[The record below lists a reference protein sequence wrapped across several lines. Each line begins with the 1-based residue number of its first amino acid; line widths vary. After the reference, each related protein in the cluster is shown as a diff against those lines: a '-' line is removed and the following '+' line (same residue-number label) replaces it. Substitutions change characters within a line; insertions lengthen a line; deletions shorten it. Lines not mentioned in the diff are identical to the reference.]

1 MTQNESISSP
11 DYQTLPKSELIARI
25 RVIKAQYGDNIV
37 IPAHFYQKDEILA
50 LSDFHGDS
58 FQLSTI
64 AAKNEKAQAIFF
76 CGVHFMAETADML
89 VNSAEKLKARQGKRV
104 DVILPALNAGC
115 TMADMADAEQIEA
128 CWSELGQ
135 VIDTDDI
142 TPITYINS
150 GAALKAFCGKHGG
163 ASCTSSNAAA
173 VLKWAFSRKKR
184 VLFFP
189 DQHLGRN
196 TAWNMGIPESEI
208 ILWNHKNRVLFEQL
222 TLLGKPCPKADGP
235 WGGNSPE
242 QIKNCRVILWNGFCN
257 VHQRFTTDDVA
268 RIRKEYPEA
277 KIIVHPECCR
287 QVVRQAD
294 LAGST
299 ALILKEVEGG
309 APGSQWAVGTEWRM
323 IEALQRL
330 FPDKTIL
337 NLSSEPRKCESMDQ
351 ITLANLCEVME
362 AWAAG
367 KPRHIVRVP
376 ESIAVD
382 SLKCLEQMLRCR

>member
-1 MTQNESISSP
+1 MAQNDPTLSQN
-11 DYQTLPKSELIARI
+11 DQTLSKSELIARI
-25 RVIKAQYGDNIV
+25 RAIKSQYGDNIIV
-37 IPAHFYQKDEILA
+37 PAHFYQKDEILA

-64 AAKNEKAQAIFF
+64 AAKNERAQAIFF

-89 VNSAEKLKARQGKRV
+89 VNSAEKLSARQGKRV

-135 VIDTDDI
+135 IIDTDDI

-150 GAALKAFCGKHGG
+150 SAALKAFCGKHGG
-163 ASCTSSNAAA
+163 SSCTSSNAAA
-173 VLKWAFSRKKR
+173 VLKWAFSQKKR

-196 TAWNMGIPESEI
+196 TALAMGIPELEI
-208 ILWNHKNRVLFEQL
+208 VLWNHKNRMLFEQL
-222 TLLGKPCPKADGP
+222 TLLGEPYPKTDLP
-235 WGGNSPE
+235 LGGNTPE
-242 QIKNCRVILWNGFCN
+242 QIENSRVILWNGFCT
-257 VHQRFTTDDVA
+257 VHQRFTTADIA
-268 RIRKEYPEA
+268 RVRKEYPKA
-277 KIIVHPECCR
+277 KIIVHPECCHE
-287 QVVRQAD
+287 VVRQAD

-299 ALILKEVEGG
+299 ALILKEVAAG
-309 APGSQWAVGTEWRM
+309 APGSQWVIGTEWRM
-323 IEALQRL
+323 IEALQRS

-362 AWAAG
+362 AWSAG
-367 KPRHIVRVP
+367 KPKQIVRVP
-376 ESIAVD
+376 ENIAVD
-382 SLKCLEQMLRCR
+382 ALKCLEQMLQCR